1 MAIARVSCSPS
12 VQTPFPAAP
21 LSSLRID
28 APLPPSIPSMPP
40 PRSRSPRRRFRVK
53 SAPRS
58 GGRYRSP
65 ITRCRPC
72 SEVKAV
78 RGLLARH
85 DKLAAENS
93 CLRDEIHLL
102 KDEHAGATKSA
113 VESLKSD
120 LATKDAD
127 IAGLKKELAEARA
140 TIDGLTKE
148 LSDAIT
154 ARTLTEEQT
163 RLRFRLLVQQF
174 ETSLTRQPEQA
185 RAASVEPELQ
195 PPPPQ
200 QPPVQQAVGTAPVAD
215 ADQPSSAGPRLPCVN
230 DLGETDSYDSSS
242 SDSDGEG
249 PPPLPAASEL

>member
-1 MAIARVSCSPS
+1 MHDPCGQCVWS
-12 VQTPFPAAP
+12 VQRIQPCFPAAP
-21 LSSLRID
+21 LSSSRID
-28 APLPPSIPSMPP
+28 APLPPSIPNMPP
-40 PRSRSPRRRFRVK
+40 PRSRTPRRRFRVK

-113 VESLKSD
+113 VESLKTD
-120 LATKDAD
+120 LAAKDAAITD
-127 IAGLKKELAEARA
+127 LKKELAEART
-140 TIDGLTKE
+140 TIDGLSKE

-174 ETSLTRQPEQA
+174 ETSLTRQPEPS
-185 RAASVEPELQ
+185 RAAGSSAEPERQ
-195 PPPPQ
+195 PPPPR
-200 QPPVQQAVGTAPVAD
+200 QPPVAD
-215 ADQPSSAGPRLPCVN
+215 AEQPSSAGPRLPCVN
-230 DLGETDSYDSSS
+230 DLAETDSYDSSS
-242 SDSDGEG
+242 SSGSDAEG
-249 PPPLPAASEL
+249 PPLPAASEL

>member
-1 MAIARVSCSPS
+1 
-12 VQTPFPAAP
+12 
-21 LSSLRID
+21 
-28 APLPPSIPSMPP
+28 MPP
-40 PRSRSPRRRFRVK
+40 PRSRTPRRRFRVK
-53 SAPRS
+53 SAPRG

-113 VESLKSD
+113 VESLKTD
-120 LATKDAD
+120 LAAKDAAITD
-127 IAGLKKELAEARA
+127 LKKELAEART
-140 TIDGLTKE
+140 TIDGLSKE

-174 ETSLTRQPEQA
+174 ETSLTRQPEQT
-185 RAASVEPELQ
+185 RAAGAEPELQ

-200 QPPVQQAVGTAPVAD
+200 QPPAQQAVGTAPVAD
-215 ADQPSSAGPRLPCVN
+215 AEQPSSAGPRLPCVN
-230 DLGETDSYDSSS
+230 ELAETDSYDSSS
-242 SDSDGEG
+242 SSGSDAEG
-249 PPPLPAASEL
+249 PPLPAASEL

>member
-1 MAIARVSCSPS
+1 MIS
-12 VQTPFPAAP
+12 VVNVCGRFSEFSDGFPQHLCQRQALTPLFPFD
-21 LSSLRID
+21 L
-28 APLPPSIPSMPP
+28 SMPP
-40 PRSRSPRRRFRVK
+40 PRSRSPKRRFRVK

-58 GGRYRSP
+58 GGRHRSP

-78 RGLLARH
+78 RALLDRH

-113 VESLKSD
+113 VESLKTD
-120 LATKDAD
+120 LAAKDAD
-127 IAGLKKELAEARA
+127 ITGLTKELNEARK
-140 TIDGLTKE
+140 TIEQLSKE

-174 ETSLTRQPEQA
+174 EQSICRQPEQA
-185 RAASVEPELQ
+185 RAAGAEPELQ

-200 QPPVQQAVGTAPVAD
+200 QPPAQQTLGTAPVAD
-215 ADQPSSAGPRLPCVN
+215 AEQPSSAGPRLPVN

-249 PPPLPAASEL
+249 PPLPAASEL

>member
-1 MAIARVSCSPS
+1 
-12 VQTPFPAAP
+12 
-21 LSSLRID
+21 
-28 APLPPSIPSMPP
+28 MPP

-85 DKLAAENS
+85 DKLAAENN

-113 VESLKSD
+113 VESLKTD
-120 LATKDAD
+120 LAAKDAAITD
-127 IAGLKKELAEARA
+127 LKKELAEART
-140 TIDGLTKE
+140 TIDGLSKE

-174 ETSLTRQPEQA
+174 ETSLQPEPS
-185 RAASVEPELQ
+185 RAAGSSAEPEQQ

-200 QPPVQQAVGTAPVAD
+200 QPPVQQAVAD
-215 ADQPSSAGPRLPCVN
+215 PEQPSSAGPRLPCVN
-230 DLGETDSYDSSS
+230 DLAETDSYDSSS

-249 PPPLPAASEL
+249 PPLPAASEL